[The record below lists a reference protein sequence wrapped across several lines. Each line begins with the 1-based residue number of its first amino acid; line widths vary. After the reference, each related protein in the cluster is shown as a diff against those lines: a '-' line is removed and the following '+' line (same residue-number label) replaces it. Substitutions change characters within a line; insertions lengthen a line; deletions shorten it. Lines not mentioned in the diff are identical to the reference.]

1 VQVNDESLDHEE
13 EALIG
18 PAVRGT
24 LHADDRARL
33 EKHVAGCPTCAAQ
46 LEAMRIFYATVA
58 PGPDDDALDDA
69 AVERTMAR
77 LDAAGASPAVAPA
90 ADDAL
95 DDAAVERA
103 IAHLDAGATAGAKPM
118 RGRRRLRPA
127 IGFVALGAAAAAAVV
142 LAVFHPQAPRPATTA
157 GTPTAGTTTAETAA
171 APQPPLVLA
180 DGSEVAPDDAATTVQ
195 IGEQTAT
202 RTVVRLPAGA
212 ARFRV
217 RHDSRRLFRVDA
229 GPIQI
234 DDIGTVFRV
243 AHEAGGRVRVVVS
256 EGRVA
261 VLSAVGGARVELGAG
276 EARVFPTVEAPATIE
291 GPAEA
296 PEPAPAALPAAG
308 APARGQP
315 RAHLADDPAAL
326 LAAADVARRS
336 HQPGAAVAPLRR
348 LIDRYPR
355 DPRAPSAAFTLGW
368 VLLTDL
374 NRPRE
379 AAAAFVVAERIA
391 PRGALAEDAA
401 ARVAEAWQKAG
412 ESRRAAEAARRYEQV
427 YPTGRYIA
435 LMRGLIGKR

>member
-1 VQVNDESLDHEE
+1 VK
-13 EALIG
+13 
-18 PAVRGT
+18 P
-24 LHADDRARL
+24 
-33 EKHVAGCPTCAAQ
+33 
-46 LEAMRIFYATVA
+46 
-58 PGPDDDALDDA
+58 
-69 AVERTMAR
+69 ER
-77 LDAAGASPAVAPA
+77 
-90 ADDAL
+90 
-95 DDAAVERA
+95 E
-103 IAHLDAGATAGAKPM
+103 
-118 RGRRRLRPA
+118 RRRLRPV
-127 IGFVALGAAAAAAVV
+127 IGFVALGAAAAAAVA
-142 LAVFHPQAPRPATTA
+142 LAVFHAPRP
-157 GTPTAGTTTAETAA
+157 GTTTAETAA
-171 APQPPLVLA
+171 APLRPLVLA
-180 DGSEVAPDDAATTVQ
+180 DGSEVAPDDAATTIQ

-217 RHDSRRLFRVDA
+217 RHDTRRLFRVDA

-243 AHEAGGRVRVVVS
+243 AHEARGRVRVVVS

-261 VLSAVGGARVELGAG
+261 VLSSVGGARVELGAG
-276 EARVFPTVEAPATIE
+276 EERVFPTAADPATVE
-291 GPAEA
+291 GPTEA
-296 PEPAPAALPAAG
+296 PEPAPAAVPAPG

-336 HQPGAAVAPLRR
+336 HRPGAAVAPLRR
-348 LIDRYPR
+348 LIDRYPK